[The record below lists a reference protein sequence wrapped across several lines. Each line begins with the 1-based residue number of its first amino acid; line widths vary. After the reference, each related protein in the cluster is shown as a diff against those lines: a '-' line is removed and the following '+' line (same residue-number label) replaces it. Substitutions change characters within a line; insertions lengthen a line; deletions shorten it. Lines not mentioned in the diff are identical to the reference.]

1 MKNTIK
7 NKLCIL
13 LMGVLLL
20 SSCSDFLDQKYHG
33 KVFPGTYPAS
43 TDNLESMVTSLYGMT
58 NALYFKT
65 GSLVAC
71 MAGDDVTTLSGG
83 NKAAFLEFD
92 LFNAQDNNAQLYS
105 PWNFSYAVIK
115 QSNDIINTIDNV
127 TTGVSAEQMKAI
139 KDRALGQAY
148 FMRALAYFN
157 LVRTFGR
164 VPLVTK
170 VEVDYTTSKAEFK
183 DIYALII
190 SDLSNAENLLPMVYS
205 GAANLS
211 NLESSTAYARVT
223 SGAAKALMASVYLT
237 MAGYPLK
244 DESNYA
250 KAAAKAKEIIDNES
264 AYGYTLLPMTQLW
277 KWQNG
282 WKNTANAEGVFT
294 CFFNTS
300 SDWIGEGTNGNMLA
314 PGMTPSEATGWN
326 DAFAELDFYNE
337 FPAGPRK
344 DATFLTEV
352 VKTNGTVII
361 PWTQFESKHPH
372 YKKYM
377 EMEGFDPKNMDNY
390 IDWWSSRT
398 IPVIRYSEVLLV
410 YAEAQAMANGAPND
424 LAYTCINR
432 VRNRAGLANM
442 TSNLSSTA
450 FKDSVVT
457 ERKWEFAGLEPNARW
472 FDMVRTETV
481 QAATSKRSP
490 SDIPVV
496 GQPNDQTH
504 TGYFAPTPQGDKQ
517 LNTGL

>member
-1 MKNTIK
+1 MKNIIK
-7 NKLCIL
+7 NNFCIL
-13 LMGVLLL
+13 LAVVLLF

-58 NALYFKT
+58 NTLYNTT

-71 MAGDDVTTLSGG
+71 MAGDDVTTLPGG
-83 NKAAFLEFD
+83 NKGPFLEFD
-92 LFNAQDNNAQLYS
+92 VFNAQDNNAKLS
-105 PWNFSYAVIK
+105 VPWSNSYTVIK
-115 QSNDIINTIDNV
+115 QANDIINTIDHV
-127 TTGVSAEQMKAI
+127 TTGISGEQVKAI

-157 LVRTFGR
+157 LVRTFGQ

-190 SDLSNAENLLPMVYS
+190 SDLSQAENLLPEVYS
-205 GAANLS
+205 GASNLS
-211 NLESSTAYARVT
+211 DLESSTAYARVT
-223 SGAAKALMASVYLT
+223 SGAAKALMASAYLT
-237 MAGYPLK
+237 MAGYPVK
-244 DESNYA
+244 ETSNYA

-264 AYGYTLLPMTQLW
+264 AYGYTLLAMKDLW
-277 KWQNG
+277 KWQNN

-294 CFFNTS
+294 CFFNIASNTGS
-300 SDWIGEGTNGNMLA
+300 ESNGNMLST
-314 PGMTPSEATGWN
+314 GMTSKEATGWD
-326 DAFAELDFYNE
+326 DAFAELNFFNE
-337 FPAGPRK
+337 FPAGARK
-344 DATFLTEV
+344 DATFLTKV
-352 VKTNGTVII
+352 VLKNGTVNK
-361 PWTQFESKHPH
+361 PWNQFKDSKHPH

-377 EMEGFDPKNMDNY
+377 EVEGFDPKNMDKY

-398 IPVIRYSEVLLV
+398 IPVIRYAEVLLV
-410 YAEAQAMANGAPND
+410 YAEAQAMADGAPND
-424 LAYTCINR
+424 LAYTCLNR
-432 VRNRAGLANM
+432 VRNRAGLSNM
-442 TSNLSSTA
+442 TSGLSGTE

-481 QAATSKRSP
+481 QVATSKRDTL
-490 SDIPVV
+490 DIPLA
-496 GQPNDQTH
+496 GHPNDQTH
-504 TGYFAPTPQGDKQ
+504 VGYFAPTPQGDKQ